1 MGLSSLSTTA
11 SPLSAMVPASSLV
24 AQSGVIVVL
33 GPSTALATLVL
44 TTELEIRS
52 RRTGLRGNGGR
63 IADVG
68 LTSLCLMEVASL
80 ASATPT
86 VRLSSAAPSG
96 ATAGAT
102 KNTAGAQS
110 VSTMLSEKSRFGL
123 FADFVEIYLN
133 CLSVW
138 FFVYSNYSLID
149 SDDFGFTNCL

>member
-1 MGLSSLSTTA
+1 MGEVARQRLSSWWTAGSGWTEDVDLSSLSTTA

-24 AQSGVIVVL
+24 AQSGVIAVL
-33 GPSTALATLVL
+33 EPSTALATLVL

-68 LTSLCLMEVASL
+68 LTSLYLMAVVSL

-110 VSTMLSEKSRFGL
+110 VSTMLSEKLRFNS
-123 FADFVEIYLN
+123 FADLPF
-133 CLSVW
+133 
-138 FFVYSNYSLID
+138 FFV
-149 SDDFGFTNCL
+149 

>member
-1 MGLSSLSTTA
+1 
-11 SPLSAMVPASSLV
+11 MVPASSLV
-24 AQSGVIVVL
+24 AQSGVIVVQ

-68 LTSLCLMEVASL
+68 LTFLCLMEVASL
-80 ASATPT
+80 ASAIPT

-110 VSTMLSEKSRFGL
+110 VSTMLNEESRFDL
-123 FADFVEIYLN
+123 FADFEVIYLK
-133 CLSVW
+133 CL
-138 FFVYSNYSLID
+138 
-149 SDDFGFTNCL
+149 

>member
-1 MGLSSLSTTA
+1 MVLFMVM
-11 SPLSAMVPASSLV
+11 AMV
-24 AQSGVIVVL
+24 
-33 GPSTALATLVL
+33 LVL
-44 TTELEIRS
+44 VIAMGSNHPMIVMDTP
-52 RRTGLRGNGGR
+52 GNVY
-63 IADVG
+63 IY
-68 LTSLCLMEVASL
+68 
-80 ASATPT
+80 
-86 VRLSSAAPSG
+86 SG

-123 FADFVEIYLN
+123 FADFVEIYLK

>member
-1 MGLSSLSTTA
+1 MVKILPSFRSRLGHGLGHSHGLALGLGLTLGLSLFHGLGLGHSRGLGLGHSHH
-11 SPLSAMVPASSLV
+11 M
-24 AQSGVIVVL
+24 IVVDTP
-33 GPSTALATLVL
+33 G
-44 TTELEIRS
+44 
-52 RRTGLRGNGGR
+52 
-63 IADVG
+63 DVYIY
-68 LTSLCLMEVASL
+68 
-80 ASATPT
+80 
-86 VRLSSAAPSG
+86 SG

-110 VSTMLSEKSRFGL
+110 VSTMLSEESRFDL

>member
-1 MGLSSLSTTA
+1 MDLSSLSTTA

-24 AQSGVIVVL
+24 AQSGVIVVP
-33 GPSTALATLVL
+33 GPSTALATLVWI
-44 TTELEIRS
+44 TELENRS
-52 RRTGLRGNGGR
+52 RPTGLKANGGR

-68 LTSLCLMEVASL
+68 LTSLCLMAVASL

-110 VSTMLSEKSRFGL
+110 VSTMLSEKSRFDL
-123 FADFVEIYLN
+123 FADFVEIYLK

>member
-1 MGLSSLSTTA
+1 
-11 SPLSAMVPASSLV
+11 MVPASSLV
-24 AQSGVIVVL
+24 AQSGVIVVQ

-68 LTSLCLMEVASL
+68 LTFLCPMAVASL
-80 ASATPT
+80 DNATLT

-96 ATAGAT
+96 ATAVAT

-123 FADFVEIYLN
+123 FADFVEIYLK
-133 CLSVW
+133 CLKK
-138 FFVYSNYSLID
+138 
-149 SDDFGFTNCL
+149 